1 MNRTLSTLFFSV
13 LIFSSTALYSAAVN
27 NENNIETS
35 SEKVQDAYFFSLLQF
50 IQNHV
55 RGEDT
60 VTLRNWQG
68 EERDVEGINK
78 FWLAYITEDALT
90 AATLLRANQM
100 HKNLPEEVRIYNNLL
115 HQPLLPKENLTK
127 KYEAFAKTTPKLI
140 APHHQD
146 QECIELNIHKTLM
159 HAMNKNI
166 AKIEV
171 EAKKILSALYPDKE
185 VHEE

>member
-1 MNRTLSTLFFSV
+1 MKKFVSVFLLVATLGSLD
-13 LIFSSTALYSAAVN
+13 AAAG
-27 NENNIETS
+27 ENNVEHS
-35 SEKVQDAYFFSLLQF
+35 PERVQNAYFYSLLQF

-55 RGEDT
+55 RGSDT

-68 EERDVEGINK
+68 EEREVEGVSK

-100 HKNLPEEVRIYNNLL
+100 HKNLTESVRIYNNLL
-115 HQPLLPKENLTK
+115 HQPLLPKEDLTK

-159 HAMNKNI
+159 RAMNKNI
-166 AKIEV
+166 TKIEV
-171 EAKKILSALYPDKE
+171 DAKKLLSALYAHKE
-185 VHEE
+185 PSHEQ